1 MSLQY
6 CIFGVRIYDFGFM
19 EKANTDSRDTAL
31 RVLTISKQ
39 IKEIKATQ
47 ERILAI
53 VEDAFCPTTSSDF
66 ERNQLIAQHGGDV
79 LAALKEHNKRQKRK
93 QCAT

>member
-1 MSLQY
+1 MLKKL
-6 CIFGVRIYDFGFM
+6 
-19 EKANTDSRDTAL
+19 EKD
-31 RVLTISKQ
+31 

-53 VEDAFCPTTSSDF
+53 VEDALCPTTSEDF
-66 ERNQLIAQHGGDV
+66 ERKQLIAQHGGDV
-79 LAALKEHNKRQKRK
+79 LAALREHNKRQKRK